1 MDENE
6 RFKVANWTRDEFFV
20 GMDLED
26 LEDYLEANAGDHI
39 DVSPLVP
46 QNEKVAA

>member
-39 DVSPLVP
+39 DVAPLAP
-46 QNEKVAA
+46 QNARIAA

>member
-1 MDENE
+1 MNE
-6 RFKVANWTRDEFFV
+6 HEKFKVANWTRDEFIV

-39 DVSPLVP
+39 DISPLAP
-46 QNEKVAA
+46 QYERIAA